1 MPTNSKSKNCDINI
15 MIRGIG
21 GQGVKLAGTIIGQAA
36 ILDGRSAVQSTKYGS
51 AITGGE
57 TRSEIK
63 VSTKKIIYPRITDID
78 VYVALTLDDLEN
90 YFESMIY
97 ITAVEVAKRIP
108 NPIKEKIIL
117 APMIEIA
124 EEAGNM
130 KAMNMVLLGI
140 LNQLFNLASPGAFI
154 GAIKALTDQRFH
166 DVNIKAFEKGFALDL
181 HKYNSEEKL
190 ILADVCRIKEQKE

>member
-21 GQGVKLAGTIIGQAA
+21 GQGVKLAGTIIGHAA
-36 ILDGRSAVQSTKYGS
+36 ITDGRSAVQSTKYGS

-63 VSTKKIIYPRITDID
+63 VSTEKIIYPRITDID

-90 YFESMIY
+90 YFESLIY
-97 ITAVEVAKRIP
+97 ITSNEVAKRIP
-108 NPIKEKIIL
+108 KSIKEKIVL

-124 EEAGNM
+124 EEVGSM
-130 KAMNMVLLGI
+130 KAMNMVLIGI
-140 LNQLFNLASPGAFI
+140 LNQLFNLASSEAFI
-154 GAIKALTDQRFH
+154 LAIKSHTAEIFH
-166 DVNIKAFEKGFALDL
+166 EVNIKAYEKGFALDL
-181 HKYNSEEKL
+181 KKYNSEDIL
-190 ILADVCRIKEQKE
+190 LLADVCRIKEQ

>member
-1 MPTNSKSKNCDINI
+1 MPMKSKNENCDINI

-36 ILDGRSAVQSTKYGS
+36 IQDGRHAVQSTKYGS

-63 VSTKKIIYPRITDID
+63 VSTKKIIYPRITEID

-90 YFESMIY
+90 YFDAIVY
-97 ITAVEVAKRIP
+97 LTATEVAKKIP
-108 NPIKEKIIL
+108 KKIENKLLL

-124 EEAGNM
+124 ENISNR
-130 KAMNMVLLGI
+130 KVVNMVLIGI
-140 LNQLFNLASPGAFI
+140 LNQLFNLASDEAFI
-154 GAIKALTDQRFH
+154 AAIKEHTAAKFHESNIEAYKKGTTLDLTKYNQKEILELAE
-166 DVNIKAFEKGFALDL
+166 VCSIKA
-181 HKYNSEEKL
+181 
-190 ILADVCRIKEQKE
+190 

>member
-1 MPTNSKSKNCDINI
+1 MLMNSKSKNCDINI

-36 ILDGRSAVQSTKYGS
+36 IIDGRSAVQSTKYGS

-63 VSTKKIIYPRITDID
+63 VSTEKIIYPRITDID

-90 YFESMIY
+90 YFESLIY
-97 ITAVEVAKRIP
+97 ITALEVAKEIP
-108 NPIKEKIIL
+108 EPIKDKIIL

-124 EEAGNM
+124 EEAGSI

-140 LNQLFNLASPGAFI
+140 LNQLFNLASPEAFI
-154 GAIKALTDQRFH
+154 GTIKYLTDERFNEI
-166 DVNIKAFEKGFALDL
+166 NIKAFQKGLTLDL
-181 HKYNSEEKL
+181 TKYNSKEVL
-190 ILADVCRIKEQKE
+190 SSADVCRIKEG

>member
-1 MPTNSKSKNCDINI
+1 MPMKSKNENCDINI

-36 ILDGRSAVQSTKYGS
+36 IQDGRHAVQSTKYGS

-63 VSTKKIIYPRITDID
+63 VSTKKIIYPRITEID

-90 YFESMIY
+90 YFDAIVY
-97 ITAVEVAKRIP
+97 LTATEVAKKIP
-108 NPIKEKIIL
+108 KKIENKLLL

-124 EEAGNM
+124 ENISNR
-130 KAMNMVLLGI
+130 KVVNMVLIGI
-140 LNQLFNLASPGAFI
+140 LNQLFNLASDEAFI
-154 GAIKALTDQRFH
+154 AAIKEHTAAKFHESNIEAYKKGATLDLTKYNQKEILELAE
-166 DVNIKAFEKGFALDL
+166 VCSIKA
-181 HKYNSEEKL
+181 
-190 ILADVCRIKEQKE
+190 

>member
-1 MPTNSKSKNCDINI
+1 MPMKSKNDNCDINI

-36 ILDGRSAVQSTKYGS
+36 IDDGRHAVQSMKYGS

-63 VSTKKIIYPRITDID
+63 VSTEEIIYPRVTDID

-97 ITAVEVAKRIP
+97 ISSSEVAKKIP
-108 NPIKEKIIL
+108 SAIKDKIIL

-124 EEAGNM
+124 ERIGSL
-130 KAMNMVLLGI
+130 KVVNMVLIGI
-140 LNQLFNLASPGAFI
+140 LNKLFNLASDESFI
-154 GAIKALTDQRFH
+154 KAIKYLTAERFH
-166 DVNIKAFEKGFALDL
+166 KSNIEAYKEGCKIDL
-181 HKYNSEEKL
+181 TKYNSKETLEKAE
-190 ILADVCRIKEQKE
+190 ICRIKDS

>member
-1 MPTNSKSKNCDINI
+1 MKSKNENCDINI

-36 ILDGRSAVQSTKYGS
+36 IQDGRHAVQSTKYGS

-63 VSTKKIIYPRITDID
+63 VSTKKIIYPRITEID

-90 YFESMIY
+90 YFDAIVY
-97 ITAVEVAKRIP
+97 LTATEVAKKIP
-108 NPIKEKIIL
+108 KKIENKLLL

-124 EEAGNM
+124 ENISNR
-130 KAMNMVLLGI
+130 KVVNMVLIGI
-140 LNQLFNLASPGAFI
+140 LNQLFNLASDEAFI
-154 GAIKALTDQRFH
+154 AAIKEHTAAKFHESNIEAYKKGTTLDLTKYNQKEILELAE
-166 DVNIKAFEKGFALDL
+166 VCSIKA
-181 HKYNSEEKL
+181 
-190 ILADVCRIKEQKE
+190 